1 MGLSKRDV
9 DHIFERLRSGLV
21 PERGLDAYAVGVER
35 QRGEIGRL
43 LELTKSGEGVF
54 KFLRGGYGCGKT
66 FMARLAVADA
76 HAKNF
81 ATSFVVVSDN
91 DLHFHKFDELYR
103 KVVSELATSACPRG
117 ALGDVID
124 RWIARVEEALI
135 KGGADADAPDFDEKV
150 QARLGE
156 EVVSATR
163 GAAPEDFVR
172 VLRTVFTLKQ
182 RGDMPSA
189 GALLSWLA
197 GSDNVAA
204 SAKKAAGIRGEISS
218 RDALAYLRGIVEI
231 VKAAGYE
238 GLVIVID
245 EAETILRMRQDVR
258 GKSMNGIRQIIDAAK
273 DYHGLLWVFTG
284 TPELFDTKRGVAG
297 LAPLHDRVQFIKHG
311 EVANLKQP
319 QLELRPFDAARLKEV
334 AIRLREI
341 YPTTDRARLEAK
353 VTSAFI
359 DELVASVSAGLKA
372 DVGVVPRQF
381 LRTFVDL
388 LDNVNDEPDFDPAK
402 ALGFELR
409 NPTVTEERIAKGQPP
424 FDAEPGDEKGYT
436 AVDVVF

>member
-409 NPTVTEERIAKGQPP
+409 SPTVAEERIAKGQPP
-424 FDAEPGDEKGYT
+424 FDAEPGDETGYQ

>member
-156 EVVSATR
+156 EIVSATR

>member
-35 QRGEIGRL
+35 PRGEIGRL
-43 LELTKSGEGVF
+43 LELTRSGEGVF

-66 FMARLAVADA
+66 FMARLAIADA

-124 RWIARVEEALI
+124 RWIARTEAALI
-135 KGGADADAPDFDEKV
+135 EGGEDPDAEGFDDKV
-150 QARLGE
+150 HARLGE
-156 EVVSATR
+156 EVASATR
-163 GAAPEDFVR
+163 GTAPEDFVR
-172 VLRTVFTLKQ
+172 VLGTVFKLKQ
-182 RGDMPSA
+182 KGEIGEAS
-189 GALLSWLA
+189 ALLSWLG
-197 GSDNVAA
+197 GSENVAQ
-204 SAKKAAGIRGEISS
+204 SAKRAAGIRGEISS
-218 RDALAYLRGIVEI
+218 RDALGYLRGIVAI

-238 GLVIVID
+238 GLTIVID

-273 DYHGLLWVFTG
+273 DYPRLFWVFTG
-284 TPELFDTKRGVAG
+284 TPEFFDTKRGVAG

-311 EVANLKQP
+311 DVANLRQP
-319 QLELRPFDAARLKEV
+319 QLELRPFDSARLKEV

-341 YPTTDRARLEAK
+341 YPTTDRARLEEK
-353 VTSAFI
+353 VTPAFI
-359 DELVASVSAGLKA
+359 DQLVAKVSAGLKG

-381 LRTFVDL
+381 LRTYVDL

-409 NPTVTEERIAKGQPP
+409 NPTVAEERIAKGQPP
-424 FDAEPGDEKGYT
+424 FDAEPGDEKGYQ
-436 AVDVVF
+436 AVDVIF

>member
-1 MGLSKRDV
+1 MKKQP
-9 DHIFERLRSGLV
+9 RLFPVFVALCLFLVSGPLPAAAQMRVQVGAGSSAGIPIV
-21 PERGLDAYAVGVER
+21 PAGS
-35 QRGEIGRL
+35 I
-43 LELTKSGEGVF
+43 
-54 KFLRGGYGCGKT
+54 
-66 FMARLAVADA
+66 
-76 HAKNF
+76 
-81 ATSFVVVSDN
+81 
-91 DLHFHKFDELYR
+91 
-103 KVVSELATSACPRG
+103 
-117 ALGDVID
+117 
-124 RWIARVEEALI
+124 
-135 KGGADADAPDFDEKV
+135 
-150 QARLGE
+150 
-156 EVVSATR
+156 
-163 GAAPEDFVR
+163 
-172 VLRTVFTLKQ
+172 
-182 RGDMPSA
+182 MPSA